1 MKIIRKSM
9 VPPPQDFVPSPPKG
23 DTVENRGDP
32 WTILVVD
39 DDPDILA
46 VTRISLKDF
55 YFAGRSV
62 RLLCAGSAK
71 EALEIYHSEPEI
83 AVALIDVVMET
94 DDAGLRLVKTI
105 REEIK
110 NQAIRLIIRTGQPG
124 HAPERLV
131 IDNYDIDDYK
141 DKTELTSIKL
151 YTTVRSALKSYR
163 DLKQIETNRQ
173 GLEMVLK
180 AAPGMYLH
188 PVNEIQGFFE
198 DALSQVIR
206 LCQTACPVVRHAGG
220 DLGDLCGFIA
230 TLESGDFKIRATVGW
245 DMREQ
250 PWAKMVL
257 AGIDKVTATGCSPVV
272 MALGQV
278 MLPLVVHHKPIGVI
292 VLENLFHLTDNGR
305 YLMEFFAIQCASALE
320 NFRLYDELEGANR
333 RAMRMLAVAAEFKD
347 TETGDHVKR
356 LARQT
361 IETALEL
368 GCSEEEALEMGQASM
383 MHDIGKIGIPDA
395 VLLKPGKLTDDEF
408 EVIKSHP
415 GIGATILSEDGNFK
429 VALHVALSHHERW
442 DGTGYPSGLKGEEI
456 PLAARIVSVVDVFDA
471 LVSARPYK
479 QAWPVA
485 DALAEIRRGSGSHFD
500 PAVVAAFFRT
510 HRHRAEIRGDDA
522 IKEALSGR
530 TI

>member
-9 VPPPQDFVPSPPKG
+9 VTPPQDSSLIVPEG
-23 DTVENRGDP
+23 DAVGRRGDP
-32 WTILVVD
+32 WTVLVVD

-46 VTRISLKDF
+46 VTRISLKGF
-55 YFAGRSV
+55 HFSGRSV
-62 RLLCAGSAK
+62 RLLCAGSAR
-71 EALEIYHSEPEI
+71 EALEIYHREPEI

-105 REEIK
+105 REEMK
-110 NQAIRLIIRTGQPG
+110 NQTIRLIIRTGQPG
-124 HAPERLV
+124 HAPERFV

-163 DLKQIETNRQ
+163 DLKLIETNRQ

-188 PVNEIQGFFE
+188 PVNEIQVFFK

-206 LCQTACPVVRHAGG
+206 LCQTACPIVRHAEV
-220 DLGDLCGFIA
+220 DPGDLCGFVA
-230 TLESGDFKIRATVGW
+230 TLESGDLKIRATVGW
-245 DMREQ
+245 DVREQ

-257 AGIDKVTATGCSPVV
+257 ARIDKATATGCSPVV
-272 MALGQV
+272 IAPGQV
-278 MLPLVVHHKPIGVI
+278 MLPLLVHHKPIGVI
-292 VLENLFHLTDNGR
+292 VLGNLFHLTDNGR
-305 YLMEFFAIQCASALE
+305 YLMEVFAIQCASALE

-368 GCSEEEALEMGQASM
+368 GCSEEVALEMGQASM

-395 VLLKPGKLTDDEF
+395 VLLKPGKLTADEF

-415 GIGATILSEDGNFK
+415 GIGAAILSEDGNFK
-429 VALHVALSHHERW
+429 VALQVALSHHERW

-479 QAWPVA
+479 KAWPVA

-500 PAVVAAFFRT
+500 PTVVAAFLRT

-522 IKEALSGR
+522 IKEVFSGR

>member
-1 MKIIRKSM
+1 MKIIRKSIA
-9 VPPPQDFVPSPPKG
+9 PPPQNFVSFPPEEMP
-23 DTVENRGDP
+23 VESRGDP

-55 YFAGRSV
+55 HFSGRPV

-71 EALEIYHSEPEI
+71 EALHIYHSEMEI

-110 NQAIRLIIRTGQPG
+110 DRTIRLIIRTGQPG
-124 HAPERLV
+124 HAPERFV

-163 DLKQIETNRQ
+163 DLKLIETNRQ

-188 PVNEIQGFFE
+188 PVNEIQGFFK

-206 LCQTACPVVRHAGG
+206 LCQTACHVLPHENRDHGAIQ
-220 DLGDLCGFIA
+220 GFIA
-230 TLESGDFKIRATVGW
+230 TLEKGDLKIRATSEW
-245 DMREQ
+245 NALEQ
-250 PWAKMVL
+250 PWAKIVL

-272 MALGQV
+272 IAPGQV
-278 MLPLVVHHKPIGVI
+278 MLPLLVHHKPIGVI
-292 VLENLFHLTDNGR
+292 VLDNLSYLTDNGR
-305 YLMEFFAIQCASALE
+305 YLMEVFAIQCASALE

-368 GCSEEEALEMGQASM
+368 GCSEEVALEMGQASM

-429 VALHVALSHHERW
+429 VALQVALSHHERW

-479 QAWPVA
+479 KAWPVA

-500 PAVVAAFFRT
+500 PTIVDAFLRT
-510 HRHRAEIRGDDA
+510 HRHRAELRGDVT
-522 IKEALSGR
+522 IKEVLSSR